1 MPQYKDVIIEDVIG
15 DALDLEPYQIIIRPI
30 VTEKAFHNSSA
41 RNTYTFEVN
50 KLATKTGIKKAIEE
64 LYDVKVVA
72 VSTQNRQG
80 KKRRTRKGVGCTK
93 SWKKA
98 MVKLD
103 DEYRLDIY

>member
-1 MPQYKDVIIEDVIG
+1 MPQCKDVTDTKLV
-15 DALDLEPYQIIIRPI
+15 LEPYQVIIRPI

-50 KLATKTGIKKAIEE
+50 KLASKLDIKDAIEA

-72 VSTQNRQG
+72 VSTQNRKG

-103 DEYRLDIY
+103 DEHRLDLY

>member
-1 MPQYKDVIIEDVIG
+1 MPQCKDVTDTKLV
-15 DALDLEPYQIIIRPI
+15 LEPYQVIIRPI

-50 KLATKTGIKKAIEE
+50 TLASKLDIKDAIEA

-103 DEYRLDIY
+103 DEHRLDLY

>member
-1 MPQYKDVIIEDVIG
+1 MPQCKDVTDTKLV
-15 DALDLEPYQIIIRPI
+15 LEPYQVIIRPI

-50 KLATKTGIKKAIEE
+50 KLASKLDIKVAIEA

-103 DEYRLDIY
+103 DEYRLDLY

>member
-1 MPQYKDVIIEDVIG
+1 MPQCKDVTDTKLV
-15 DALDLEPYQIIIRPI
+15 LEPYQVIIRPI

-41 RNTYTFEVN
+41 RKTYTFEVN
-50 KLATKTGIKKAIEE
+50 KLASKLDIKDAIEA

-93 SWKKA
+93 SLKKA

-103 DEYRLDIY
+103 DEYRLDLY

>member
-1 MPQYKDVIIEDVIG
+1 MPTCKDVTDTNLV
-15 DALDLEPYQIIIRPI
+15 LEPYQVIIRPI

-41 RNTYTFEVN
+41 RNTYTFEVH
-50 KLATKTGIKKAIEE
+50 KLASKTDVKKAIEA

-72 VSTQNRQG
+72 VTTQNRQG
-80 KKRRTRKGVGCTK
+80 KKRRTRKGVGCTR

-103 DEYRLDIY
+103 GEHRLDLY

>member
-1 MPQYKDVIIEDVIG
+1 
-15 DALDLEPYQIIIRPI
+15 IIRPI
-30 VTEKAFHNSSA
+30 VTEKAFHVSA
-41 RNTYTFEVN
+41 TRITYTFEVN
-50 KLATKTGIKKAIEE
+50 NLASKLDIKDEIEA

-72 VSTQNRQG
+72 VCTQNRHV

-103 DEYRLDIY
+103 DEHRLDLY

>member
-1 MPQYKDVIIEDVIG
+1 MPTCKDVTDTKL
-15 DALDLEPYQIIIRPI
+15 ALEPYQVIIRPI

-41 RNTYTFEVN
+41 RNTYTFEVH
-50 KLATKTGIKKAIEE
+50 KLASKTDVKEAIEA

-72 VSTQNRQG
+72 VTTQNRQG
-80 KKRRTRKGVGCTK
+80 KKRRTRKGIGVTR

-103 DEYRLDIY
+103 DEHRLDLY